1 MIPFVWKRNQ
11 FEATVVITSFTLK
24 KSMGLDAIFHEILTE
39 LKEKKQQA
47 KRTIVFCQT
56 RKQCALIDRLF
67 VVALGNGLYTSEG
80 HEPQTRLVEM
90 YHSGTPTSVKKTCYL

>member
-1 MIPFVWKRNQ
+1 MEKEPIRSNSSYNFIYI
-11 FEATVVITSFTLK
+11 E

-56 RKQCALIDRLF
+56 RKQCALIYRLF
-67 VVALGNGLYTSEG
+67 VVALGNGLYMKDMN
-80 HEPQTRLVEM
+80 PKLV
-90 YHSGTPTSVKKTCYL
+90 